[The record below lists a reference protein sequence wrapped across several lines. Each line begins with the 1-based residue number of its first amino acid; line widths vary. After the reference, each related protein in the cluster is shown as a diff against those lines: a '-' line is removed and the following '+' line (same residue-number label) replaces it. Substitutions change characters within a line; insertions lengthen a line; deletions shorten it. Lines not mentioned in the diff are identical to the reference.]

1 MYSRKF
7 NKDNLLE
14 NRIKTNNM
22 LEFPYSPPEFY
33 ENNQNLGYS
42 YFKENSDVWSL
53 GCIIYRIFFNFQ
65 YSDINGK

>member
-33 ENNQNLGYS
+33 ENNQNLG
-42 YFKENSDVWSL
+42 
-53 GCIIYRIFFNFQ
+53 
-65 YSDINGK
+65 